1 MEFAFLTQPEGDKAL
16 AVHIEAAEAVARNL
30 LQAVSTVEMGAA
42 LGLIAPIGGTS
53 HAVDA
58 VLTPAALELGFTSQ
72 RRDLFREYPTR
83 LRPDWYR
90 PLEASGILLEI
101 ERGKTLTNNM
111 DLLDLWKC
119 HICREADHLFLV
131 VPMVVQRGYGVEN
144 VYPRVVTRMSTFM
157 TSENKVNVASIAVF
171 GY

>member
-1 MEFAFLTQPEGDKAL
+1 MAIVPRRSTRSPAWRAL
-16 AVHIEAAEAVARNL
+16 E
-30 LQAVSTVEMGAA
+30 AVSTSETSGA
-42 LGLIAPIGGTS
+42 LGLIAPTGGTS

-58 VLTPAALELGFTSQ
+58 VLTPALLELGFTSQ
-72 RRDLFREYPTR
+72 RRDLFSAYPTR

-90 PLEASGILLEI
+90 RVPGSGIILEI

-131 VPMVVQRGYGVEN
+131 VPLVVQRTGGLEN
-144 VYPRVVTRMSTFM
+144 VYSRVVTRMSTFM
-157 TSENKVNVASIAVF
+157 TLENKVNVASVSVF